1 MRPRGWV
8 AGRPILD
15 ATTEK
20 RLVMR
25 ASVWPEKVARRSRE
39 GGLDEAKVGVEG
51 KCRRVD
57 SGAPIS
63 RIRMLVLAWSSV

>member
-15 ATTEK
+15 ATTEN

-39 GGLDEAKVGVEG
+39 GGLDETEAEVGR
-51 KCRRVD
+51 KRRRVD